1 MSMPDKTRA
10 ADRRTDGPAA
20 GGWSW
25 WLLDAVLVV
34 LFAATGRA
42 SHAESSAMLAV
53 LGTAWPF
60 LVGLTVGWLGVA
72 TVRRRAPLQ
81 VSDGVVVWLATVVV
95 GMLLRASTGAGTAL
109 SFVLVALGVTGLF
122 LLGWR
127 AIAHRRGL
135 TDQTPLSG

>member
-1 MSMPDKTRA
+1 MSLPETGRA
-10 ADRRTDGPAA
+10 SARRADRRPG

-72 TVRRRAPLQ
+72 AVRRRAPLQ
-81 VSDGVVVWLATVVV
+81 VPDGVVVWLATVVV
-95 GMLLRASTGAGTAL
+95 GMLLRASTGAGTAF

-127 AIAHRRGL
+127 AIAQRRGL
-135 TDQTPLSG
+135 TDQTPLTG